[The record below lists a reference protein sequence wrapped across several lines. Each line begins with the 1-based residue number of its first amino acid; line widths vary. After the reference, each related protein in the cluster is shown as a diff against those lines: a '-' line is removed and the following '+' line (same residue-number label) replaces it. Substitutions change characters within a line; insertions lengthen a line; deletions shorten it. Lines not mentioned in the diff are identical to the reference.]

1 MLLELSDPYKRNTK
15 TLDLFFRTM
24 YMQKTENDLLIS
36 ELLFKSEYLVGS
48 SGLVTSFG
56 EL

>member
-1 MLLELSDPYKRNTK
+1 MDWKFPCEALY
-15 TLDLFFRTM
+15 
-24 YMQKTENDLLIS
+24 KTENDLLIS